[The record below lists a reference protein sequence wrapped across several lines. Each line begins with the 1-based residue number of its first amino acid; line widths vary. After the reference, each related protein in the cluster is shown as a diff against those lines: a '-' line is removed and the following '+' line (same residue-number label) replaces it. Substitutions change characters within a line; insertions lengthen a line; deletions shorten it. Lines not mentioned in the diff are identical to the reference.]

1 MMINTAKHK
10 TNPVKV
16 NYLVDLTIFTAFL
29 ITFDPHSTGLAL
41 HEWLGIAFGAAA
53 VVHLLLH
60 WKWLVATTRRFLG
73 KLPRQSRLNY
83 VLNTLLFG
91 AMTLLIF
98 SGLMISEQALP
109 ALGLRLPEGFAWR
122 SLHFQS
128 ADAAIILL
136 GLHVALHW
144 KWIVSTT
151 RRYVIAPVVSRIPK
165 HRPEIAV
172 SPVAELVTDEVPA

>member
-1 MMINTAKHK
+1 MMINTPKRK

-29 ITFDPHSTGLAL
+29 VAFDPHSTGMAV

-60 WKWLVATTRRFLG
+60 WKWLVASTRRLLG
-73 KLPRQSRLNY
+73 KLPRRTRLNY
-83 VLNTLLFG
+83 ALNAMLFV

-98 SGLMISEQALP
+98 SGLMISEVALP
-109 ALGLRLPEGFAWR
+109 AVGLRLSESFAWR
-122 SLHFQS
+122 SLHFQA
-128 ADAAIILL
+128 ADAALILL

-144 KWIVSTT
+144 KWIAGTT
-151 RRYVIAPVVSRIPK
+151 RRYVIAPIVARIPG
-165 HRPEIAV
+165 RR
-172 SPVAELVTDEVPA
+172 PVADLSPAVEMTTEEVAA

>member
-1 MMINTAKHK
+1 MMTNTQKHK
-10 TNPVKV
+10 TSPVKV

-29 ITFDPHSTGLAL
+29 VTFNPRSTGMAL

-60 WKWLVATTRRFLG
+60 WKWLVASTRRFLG
-73 KLPRQSRLNY
+73 KLPRQTRLNY
-83 VLNTLLFG
+83 VLNFLLFV

-98 SGLMISEQALP
+98 SGLMISEEALP
-109 ALGLRLPEGFAWR
+109 ALGLRLPAGVAWR

-128 ADAAIILL
+128 ADAALILL

-151 RRYVIAPVVSRIPK
+151 KRYVIAPIVARIPK
-165 HRPEIAV
+165 HRPEADL
-172 SPVAELVTDEVPA
+172 SPVVEMVTEEVPA